1 MPSLYILN
9 GRGKVV
15 QTIKGDDQ
23 TVCLNIPE
31 NAVFTTIEPENMYE
45 QLFNFISM
53 EWVYP
58 DQ

>member
-9 GRGKVV
+9 GRGQIV
-15 QTIKGDDQ
+15 QTFKGDDQ
-23 TVCLNIPE
+23 TVRLNIPE

-45 QLFNFISM
+45 QLFDFTRM

-58 DQ
+58 D